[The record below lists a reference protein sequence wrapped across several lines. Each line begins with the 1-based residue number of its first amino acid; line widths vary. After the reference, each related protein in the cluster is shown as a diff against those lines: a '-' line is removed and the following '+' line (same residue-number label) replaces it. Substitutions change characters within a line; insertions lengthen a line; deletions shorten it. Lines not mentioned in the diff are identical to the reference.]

1 MKGMPEILFFG
12 ALSLC
17 SLRYRYGNA
26 ESQIQPLPRLQRMP
40 GLLCLSP
47 SFPSASSPLLR
58 LVSPLH
64 HHLSPSSAL
73 ASLQQP
79 SGFQVDSG

>member
-1 MKGMPEILFFG
+1 MKGIPEILFFG
-12 ALSLC
+12 ALSPRSLC
-17 SLRYRYGNA
+17 YRYGNA
-26 ESQIQPLPRLQRMP
+26 ESQIQPVPRRQRMP
-40 GLLCLSP
+40 GLIRLSL
-47 SFPSASSPLLR
+47 SFPFASSPLLP

-64 HHLSPSSAL
+64 HHLPPSSAL